1 MSCYW
6 DALIRELSD
15 EEAKRAGLDGRKS
28 PREFAQRL
36 KDLAPSAFVMT
47 KWQGSDISEQQR
59 RENAA
64 AVAAYDV
71 ATVNNGYFCGSCD
84 PFLLLV
90 SHVAGVHIRHHT
102 PTGTFEYTSQYP
114 QSRWMVLRSTT
125 NHMQ

>member
-6 DALIRELSD
+6 DALIRELSS
-15 EEAKRAGLDGRKS
+15 EEADRAGLGGRG

-36 KDLAPSAFVMT
+36 KELAPSSFVMT

-64 AVAAYDV
+64 AVAAYDLS
-71 ATVNNGYFCGSCD
+71 TVNDGYLCGSCD

-102 PTGTFEYTSQYP
+102 PQGTFEYTSQHP
-114 QSRWMVLRSTT
+114 QARWMVLRSTT